1 MKKKKK
7 ASLAYRQERR
17 GAVPH
22 FAKKLERSKHS
33 EASAQKITEE
43 EILGSFGPPP
53 AYILL
58 YIYIYIYNNAPLP
71 FFIA

>member
-1 MKKKKK
+1 MKKKESLSCLSARTAWCGTALRKK
-7 ASLAYRQERR
+7 IRAEQAQRSVSSENYRRR
-17 GAVPH
+17 D
-22 FAKKLERSKHS
+22 SW
-33 EASAQKITEE
+33 
-43 EILGSFGPPP
+43 ILRPPP